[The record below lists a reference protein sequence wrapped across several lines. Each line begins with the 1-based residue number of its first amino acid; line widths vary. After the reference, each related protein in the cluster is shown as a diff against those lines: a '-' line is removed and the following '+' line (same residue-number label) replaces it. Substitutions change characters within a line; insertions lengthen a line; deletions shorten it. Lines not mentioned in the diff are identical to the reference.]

1 MTYKGQEI
9 GIPTL
14 ELIQE
19 CINQWKLR
27 IPAQEVYDYW
37 TSRNWLTK
45 KGQAVKTLES
55 ACNVANSVFVQRER
69 KGGNI
74 SKSEDE
80 LTIIRDYF
88 ESKAE
93 LTIKCLEVL
102 KAANPPLFA
111 EVYYELSELGFTSLQ
126 P

>member
-27 IPAQEVYDYW
+27 VSAQEVYDYW

-55 ACNVANSVFVQRER
+55 ACNVANSLFVQRER

-74 SKSEDE
+74 SKNDISITNEE
-80 LTIIRDYF
+80 LTCIMLKLHKEAPREWAKLMVKAFMLGYDI
-88 ESKAE
+88 SKDE
-93 LTIKCLEVL
+93 I
-102 KAANPPLFA
+102 
-111 EVYYELSELGFTSLQ
+111 
-126 P
+126 